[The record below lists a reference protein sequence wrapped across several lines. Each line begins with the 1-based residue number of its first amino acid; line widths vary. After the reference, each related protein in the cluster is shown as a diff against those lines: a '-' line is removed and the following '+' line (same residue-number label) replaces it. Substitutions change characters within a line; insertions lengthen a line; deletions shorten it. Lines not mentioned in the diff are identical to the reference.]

1 MSAGPVRDGSDEMSR
16 DWPEPYLQPDRNQ
29 DCGFYATAYIVRCL
43 GDTGATAGQVKAWR
57 ELTRYH
63 ETAYPRD
70 VTGAETR
77 SFTDDIYDQ
86 AGRARYYMG
95 PGGEEWVR
103 GWLADGWI
111 GYANVFR
118 IPDMAHAVA
127 VLEGSD
133 DGVLLMD
140 PLSGHVTEPWEWFLG
155 IGPGRYGCHY
165 IESWYRS

>member
-1 MSAGPVRDGSDEMSR
+1 MSQQPDLSPAARN
-16 DWPEPYLQPDRNQ
+16 WPEPYLQPDRTK

-43 GDTGATAGQVKAWR
+43 GNPDVTADEIKAWR

-70 VTGAETR
+70 VTGAQTR
-77 SFTDDIYDQ
+77 TFASLDVT
-86 AGRARYYMG
+86 ATERAEYYMG
-95 PGGEEWVR
+95 PGREGWVR
-103 GWLADGWI
+103 RWLEGGWI
-111 GYANVFR
+111 GYATVFR
-118 IPDMAHAVA
+118 IPGMAHAVA
-127 VLEGSD
+127 VLGGGD

-165 IESWYRS
+165 IESWYRA